1 MEGFGMGAVLGVAAL
16 MFVCG
21 AALGYVF
28 SGSRKEQT
36 SGGKTAAQLREELEQ
51 YQEKVSQ
58 HFEKSAEM
66 FHGLTLQYR
75 DLYQH
80 MAETASDL
88 VDDENRG
95 AALSFRNAILLA
107 DASDPALAPEGDA
120 DPDAAAAG
128 DAPEAAAD
136 AGDDTGE
143 DAELAAATL
152 SLEPEARGDT
162 GPAEDIDA
170 AAEEAEPPL
179 EVAEDDAAPSDDA
192 ASVAEAAGE
201 QTDAGSDIGSEDPTV
216 RDTSRG

>member
-1 MEGFGMGAVLGVAAL
+1 MGAVLGVAAL

-36 SGGKTAAQLREELEQ
+36 SGGKTAAELREELEQ

-95 AALSFRNAILLA
+95 AALSFRNAVLLA
-107 DASDPALAPEGDA
+107 DASDPALDPEGEP
-120 DPDAAAAG
+120 DPDAAVG
-128 DAPEAAAD
+128 EDAPESAHDAAE
-136 AGDDTGE
+136 DTGE
-143 DAELAAATL
+143 DADLAAATL
-152 SLEPEARGDT
+152 SLDPGDRGDAE
-162 GPAEDIDA
+162 PAEAVAEDADA
-170 AAEEAEPPL
+170 AAAEADQPV
-179 EVAEDDAAPSDDA
+179 EVAEGDAAPTDDA
-192 ASVAEAAGE
+192 ASVAAAAGE
-201 QTDAGSDIGSEDPTV
+201 EPDATSDIDSEDPTV